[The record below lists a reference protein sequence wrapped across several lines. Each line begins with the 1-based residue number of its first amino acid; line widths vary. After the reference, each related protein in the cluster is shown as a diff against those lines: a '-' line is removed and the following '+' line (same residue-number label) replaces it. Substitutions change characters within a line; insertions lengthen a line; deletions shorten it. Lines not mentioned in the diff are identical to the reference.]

1 MNPKV
6 YLSGPIAGLTF
17 DEGEC
22 WRATVTKHL
31 AQFGIDGL
39 SPLRG
44 KEFLRGKGPVGVG
57 VQPYAQPMATDD
69 GITTRDRF
77 DTTRCDMMLVNL
89 LGAAKVSIG
98 TMIELGWADA
108 ARVPIV
114 LAMSPVSLHNH
125 PIVRGVAGY
134 ITDDLDE
141 AVDIVLTAIGRKAAA

>member
-17 DEGEC
+17 DEGEG
-22 WRATVTKHL
+22 WRATVTKQL
-31 AQFGIDGL
+31 AEFGIEGL

-44 KEFLRGKGPVGVG
+44 KEFLRGDKPIGTKTVHGHPL
-57 VQPYAQPMATDD
+57 ALDA

-77 DTTRCDMMLVNL
+77 DTMRCDFMLVNL

-114 LAMSPVSLHNH
+114 LAMSPISLHNH